1 MRGVWYTTGG
11 GAGVLTAAAAA
22 AAIYGAAWVLA
33 HLILI
38 LATGAGCAVLT
49 AVAIRW
55 LMSWS
60 DQHAIRVWAQQPE
73 QLHATAT
80 PVMAVP
86 LTARATGHYRRRHA
100 ELLQPAPGRA
110 SHGDPPGHRRTARGM
125 KRPPGYRAGAPGAD
139 T

>member
-86 LTARATGHYRRRHA
+86 PQPG
-100 ELLQPAPGRA
+100 QPAITGGVTLNFYNLPPAEQAMVIRQAIAERPGE
-110 SHGDPPGHRRTARGM
+110 
-125 KRPPGYRAGAPGAD
+125 
-139 T
+139 